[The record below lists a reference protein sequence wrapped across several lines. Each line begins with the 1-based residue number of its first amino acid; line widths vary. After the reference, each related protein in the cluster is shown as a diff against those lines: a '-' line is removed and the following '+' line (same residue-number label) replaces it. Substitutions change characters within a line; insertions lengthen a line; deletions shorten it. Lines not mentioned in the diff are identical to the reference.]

1 MHCPYCHHHE
11 SRVLESRSAEEGK
24 SVRRRRECLQCRR
37 RFTTYERI
45 EFIPITV
52 VKRDGSQESFD
63 RSKVMRGIV
72 RACEKTGVSLE
83 AIEAM
88 VEELEAQ
95 FQLPR
100 DRPITSREIG
110 EAVLARLRPVNEV
123 AWVRFASVY
132 GQFQGLQDFAA
143 VLQQAN
149 SMAVLPGHDG
159 ELTAERAH
167 LPPPQQETALG
178 DRP

>member
-1 MHCPYCHHHE
+1 MHCPYCQHHE
-11 SRVLESRSAEEGK
+11 SRVLESRSAEEGQ

-52 VKRDGSQESFD
+52 VKRDGRHESFD

-83 AIEAM
+83 VIEAM
-88 VEELEAQ
+88 VEDLEAH
-95 FQLPR
+95 FQLQR
-100 DRPITSREIG
+100 DRPIGSWEIG
-110 EAVLARLRPVNEV
+110 EAVLVRLRPVNEV

-132 GQFQGLQDFAA
+132 RQFQGLQDFAEA
-143 VLQQAN
+143 LQQAN
-149 SMAVLPGHDG
+149 LLSGNREDR
-159 ELTAERAH
+159 EDKTAEA
-167 LPPPQQETALG
+167 PA
-178 DRP
+178 